1 MVENSSLR
9 SLLNGRALVVGVNH
23 RSSSMILR
31 DRLFIEDEAAPFILE
46 RLKKAGIDQA
56 LVLSTCDRVEV
67 QAFCNGDVPNEA
79 QKVDQIIEILAEHGE
94 LGPSEMDGQTYIHWD
109 EQAVRQIFSVTASLD
124 SLIIGEP
131 QVLGQV
137 KAAHR
142 LAKEA
147 KMTANGLETIL
158 QAAYATAKRVR
169 NETAIG
175 ERPVSIAAAASQ
187 LAGDLHG
194 NLGNCSVLLV
204 GGGEMGELIAA
215 DMQSTGLGRLV
226 TTHPSE
232 RRAEE
237 AAQRL
242 DCHTSAFDN
251 IPSLLIDSDI
261 VLTSLGRRQ
270 HAISAEMVDGAIA
283 ARRHKPIFL
292 IDTAIPGDIDPR
304 VERIEDAFLYNLDDL
319 ERVAMEGRAG
329 RENESGTAWKIIEAD
344 VDAFLRGRAERTAVP
359 ALSRLR
365 SHFDTM
371 REQALLDAG
380 DDAEKATRLLINRL
394 LHAPSEVLRD
404 AAGTEITSKSHDWR
418 EMEKIIDRLFG
429 LDDEK
434 KARE

>member
-1 MVENSSLR
+1 MAEKSNPR
-9 SLLNGRALVVGVNH
+9 SLLNGRALVVGANH

-31 DRLFIEDEAAPFILE
+31 DRLFVEDEAVPFILE
-46 RLKKAGIDQA
+46 RLKNAGIDQA

-67 QAFCNGDVPNEA
+67 QAFCDGDVANEDETA
-79 QKVDQIIEILAEHGE
+79 RRIVEVLAEHGE
-94 LGPSEMDGQTYIHWD
+94 LGPSEMDGQTYVHWD
-109 EQAVRQIFSVTASLD
+109 EQAIRQVFAVTASLD

-137 KAAHR
+137 KASHR
-142 LAKEA
+142 IAKDAE
-147 KMTANGLETIL
+147 MTSTGLETIL

-194 NLGNCSVLLV
+194 DLDNCSVLLV

-215 DMQSTGLGRLV
+215 DMLSTGLGKLV

-242 DCHTSAFDN
+242 GCHTGAFDD
-251 IPSLLIDSDI
+251 IPEILAQSDI
-261 VLTSLGRRQ
+261 VLTSLGRRRQ
-270 HAISAEMVDGAIA
+270 AISAEMVDAAILT
-283 ARRHKPIFL
+283 RRHKPIFL
-292 IDTAIPGDIDPR
+292 IDTAIPGDIDPQ

-329 RENESGTAWKIIEAD
+329 RENESGAAWKIIEAD

-359 ALSRLR
+359 ALNRLR
-365 SHFDTM
+365 SHFDIM
-371 REQALLDAG
+371 RAQALVDAG

-394 LHAPSEVLRD
+394 LHGPSEVLREV
-404 AAGTEITSKSHDWR
+404 AGTENGSDLRNLQK
-418 EMEKIIDRLFG
+418 MEEIIDRMFG
-429 LDDEK
+429 LDDEDMD
-434 KARE
+434 